1 MSHSATALLPTSS
14 SPRNMMTT
22 LENVVSRTAA
32 RSARS
37 FKPDT
42 VAIGDQ
48 PTTSSVNSVPGSTE
62 APPTSASNAFNNTS
76 LRDSLIGAP
85 VPVFWQ
91 SGVRS
96 RAERLRLGRGELC
109 VCQRTRCVQ
118 LCEVFDLVG
127 RVRRRRRILR
137 LALVVL
143 GRRLV
148 LGLLVAVRTVP
159 VVSNRRSSDE
169 RPASCPSP
177 ESHENPFP
185 CAGQE
190 QLGSDLNRATDRGSR
205 RHPGR
210 VRTVD
215 RPPWRR
221 VETRPGGGARGF
233 GPEIDRSSIGGDVEH
248 VAWQRVAF

>member
-22 LENVVSRTAA
+22 LENVVSFPAA
-32 RSARS
+32 RSTRS
-37 FKPDT
+37 VKPDT

-48 PTTSSVNSVPGSTE
+48 PTTSSVNRVPGSTE
-62 APPTSASNAFNNTS
+62 APPTSASIAFNSTS
-76 LRDSLIGAP
+76 FRDSLIGAP

-96 RAERLRLGRGELC
+96 RAEGLRLGRRELF
-109 VCQRTRCVQ
+109 VCQCARCVQ

-127 RVRRRRRILR
+127 RVRRRRHILP
-137 LALVVL
+137 LFLVV

-148 LGLLVAVRTVP
+148 AGRRLVVGLLVGVCLVP
-159 VVSNRRSSDE
+159 VMSNRRSSNE

-185 CAGQE
+185 
-190 QLGSDLNRATDRGSR
+190 RAL
-205 RHPGR
+205 P
-210 VRTVD
+210 RT
-215 RPPWRR
+215 
-221 VETRPGGGARGF
+221 
-233 GPEIDRSSIGGDVEH
+233 SSIRSAPCHASGVTVFIPAG
-248 VAWQRVAF
+248 

>member
-22 LENVVSRTAA
+22 LVNVVSFPAA
-32 RSARS
+32 RSTRS
-37 FKPDT
+37 VKPDT

-48 PTTSSVNSVPGSTE
+48 PTTSSVNRVPGSTE
-62 APPTSASNAFNNTS
+62 APPTSASIAFNSTS
-76 LRDSLIGAP
+76 FRDSLIGAP

-96 RAERLRLGRGELC
+96 RAEGLRLGRRELF
-109 VCQRTRCVQ
+109 VCQCARCVQ

-127 RVRRRRRILR
+127 RVRRRRRILP
-137 LALVVL
+137 LFLVVV

-148 LGLLVAVRTVP
+148 LGLLVGVRPVP
-159 VVSNRRSSDE
+159 VVSNRRSSNE

-185 CAGQE
+185 CAGLTIFDQ
-190 QLGSDLNRATDRGSR
+190 T
-205 RHPGR
+205 
-210 VRTVD
+210 
-215 RPPWRR
+215 
-221 VETRPGGGARGF
+221 
-233 GPEIDRSSIGGDVEH
+233 
-248 VAWQRVAF
+248 